1 MKIKV
6 ISSQCNGCTLCIK
19 KCPIQAIEL
28 QDKKAV
34 IQDACNF
41 CGICISI
48 CPQKAIVKSLDD
60 EVVAP
65 VTNQYWVMIEQKPT
79 GEIDST
85 SYEMIAKLREL
96 NSSAHI
102 TGVFLRSNSSNQD
115 DSELLASGADEI
127 FILNHPAFQDY
138 NPLLYTNAIVPICK
152 KEKPSIFLFPATE
165 MGRDLAPRIAT
176 ELQTGLT
183 ADCTELSMD
192 TDNGLLI
199 QTRPAWDGN
208 LMASIICPIRRPQM
222 ATIRPHVFPLPDNAG
237 RECTIRVEQIDN
249 ISIPPEKII
258 ERSSIQSSFPDL
270 EKQNI
275 VIGIGRGVGTKENLA
290 LVCDFARSI
299 HAGIGCSRPLVDNGW
314 LPHEVQVGMSGKAI
328 APKVYIA
335 LGISGSVQHL
345 VGMQSSEYIIAVNKD
360 ENAPI
365 FQHSHLSL
373 VGDIKKMLP
382 YIKDLI
388 EKKKGQ

>member
-1 MKIKV
+1 MKIKI

-19 KCPIQAIEL
+19 KCPNQAIEI

-34 IQDACNF
+34 IHDACNF
-41 CGICISI
+41 CGICISL

-60 EVVAP
+60 EVIAP
-65 VTNQYWVMIEQKPT
+65 VTNQYWVMIEQKPD
-79 GEIDST
+79 GEINTT
-85 SYEMIAKLREL
+85 SYEIIAKLREL

-102 TGVFLRSNSSNQD
+102 TGVYLSPGLSHQNE
-115 DSELLASGADEI
+115 SELLSSGADEI
-127 FILNHPAFQDY
+127 LILQNQAFQDY
-138 NPLLYTNAIVPICK
+138 NPLLYSNAIVPICK
-152 KEKPSIFLFPATE
+152 RETPSIFLFPATE

-208 LMASIICPIRRPQM
+208 LMASIICPNRRPQM
-222 ATIRPHVFPLPDNAG
+222 ATIRPHVFPLTDNPN
-237 RECTIRVEQIDN
+237 RHCTIRVEQVN
-249 ISIPPEKII
+249 HVSSPAEKII
-258 ERSSIQSSFPDL
+258 ERCSIQSSFPDL

-275 VIGIGRGVGTKENLA
+275 VIAIGRGIGTKENLA
-290 LVCDFARSI
+290 MVCDFARRI

-382 YIKDLI
+382 YVKDFI
-388 EKKKGQ
+388 EKKIGL

>member
-1 MKIKV
+1 M
-6 ISSQCNGCTLCIK
+6 
-19 KCPIQAIEL
+19 
-28 QDKKAV
+28 
-34 IQDACNF
+34 
-41 CGICISI
+41 
-48 CPQKAIVKSLDD
+48 
-60 EVVAP
+60 
-65 VTNQYWVMIEQKPT
+65 
-79 GEIDST
+79 
-85 SYEMIAKLREL
+85 
-96 NSSAHI
+96 
-102 TGVFLRSNSSNQD
+102 
-115 DSELLASGADEI
+115 
-127 FILNHPAFQDY
+127 
-138 NPLLYTNAIVPICK
+138 
-152 KEKPSIFLFPATE
+152 PSIFLFPATE

-192 TDNGLLI
+192 PENGLLI

-222 ATIRPHVFPLPDNAG
+222 ATIRPHVFPLPENAA
-237 RECTIRVEQIDN
+237 RECTIRVEKIDH
-249 ISIPPEKII
+249 ISNPTEKIV

-275 VIGIGRGVGTKENLA
+275 VIGIGRGIGTKENLA

-382 YIKDLI
+382 YVKDLI
-388 EKKKGQ
+388 EKKTG

>member
-48 CPQKAIVKSLDD
+48 CPQKAIVKSIDD
-60 EVVAP
+60 EVIAP
-65 VTNQYWVMIEQKPT
+65 VTNQYWVMIEQKPD

-102 TGVFLRSNSSNQD
+102 TGVFLCSDSSNQD
-115 DSELLASGADEI
+115 NSELLSSGADEI
-127 FILNHPAFQDY
+127 LLLHHPAFQNY

-152 KEKPSIFLFPATE
+152 KEMPSIFLFPATE

-192 TDNGLLI
+192 AENGLLI

-222 ATIRPHVFPLPDNAG
+222 ATIRPHVFPLPENVA
-237 RECTIRVEQIDN
+237 RECTVRVEQIDHITN
-249 ISIPPEKII
+249 PPEKIV

-275 VIGIGRGVGTKENLA
+275 VIGIGRGIGTKENLA

-382 YIKDLI
+382 VIKDLI
-388 EKKKGQ
+388 EKKTGQ

>member
-28 QDKKAV
+28 QDKKAI

-60 EVVAP
+60 EIIAP
-65 VTNQYWVMIEQKPT
+65 VTNQYWIMIEQKPT

-102 TGVFLRSNSSNQD
+102 TGVFLCSDSSNQNN
-115 DSELLASGADEI
+115 SELLSSGADEI
-127 FILNHPAFQDY
+127 LVLHHPAFQNY

-192 TDNGLLI
+192 TENGLLI

-208 LMASIICPIRRPQM
+208 LMASIICPNRRPQM
-222 ATIRPHVFPLPDNAG
+222 ATIRPHVFPLPKNAA
-237 RECTIRVEQIDN
+237 RECTVRVEKIDH
-249 ISIPPEKII
+249 ISNPPEKII

-275 VIGIGRGVGTKENLA
+275 VIGIGRGIGTKENLA
-290 LVCDFARSI
+290 LVCDFAMSI

-382 YIKDLI
+382 YVKDLI
-388 EKKKGQ
+388 EKKTGQ

>member
-60 EVVAP
+60 EVIAP

-102 TGVFLRSNSSNQD
+102 TGVFLCSDSSNQD
-115 DSELLASGADEI
+115 DSELLSSGADEI
-127 FILNHPAFQDY
+127 LLLHHPAFQNY

-152 KEKPSIFLFPATE
+152 KEMPSIFLFPATE

-192 TDNGLLI
+192 PENGLLI

-222 ATIRPHVFPLPDNAG
+222 ATIRPHVFPLPENAA
-237 RECTIRVEQIDN
+237 RECTIRVEKIDH
-249 ISIPPEKII
+249 ISNPTEKIV

-275 VIGIGRGVGTKENLA
+275 VIGIGRGIGTKENLA

-382 YIKDLI
+382 YVKDLI
-388 EKKKGQ
+388 EKKTG